1 MLLLLHGL
9 VVVLLYVL
17 PAANDVNRGV
27 RLLVGCGFVIYSL
40 WLRFRTQDFKSEP
53 LSLPLAFG
61 ISFLC
66 LFLQHYQVDDTWD
79 LYYRMS
85 LILVFLLMP

>member
-9 VVVLLYVL
+9 VVVLLYIL
-17 PAANDVNRGV
+17 PAANGVNRGV

-40 WLRFRTQDFKSEP
+40 WLRFRTQDSLSEP

-61 ISFLC
+61 ISFYAC
-66 LFLQHYQVDDTWD
+66 FYSIIKG
-79 LYYRMS
+79 M
-85 LILVFLLMP
+85 IPGIFIIA